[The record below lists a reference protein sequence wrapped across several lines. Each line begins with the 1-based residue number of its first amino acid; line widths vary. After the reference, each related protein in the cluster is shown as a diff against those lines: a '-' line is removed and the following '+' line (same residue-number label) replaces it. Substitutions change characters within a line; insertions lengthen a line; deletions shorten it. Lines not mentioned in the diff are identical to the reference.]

1 LVKHLK
7 KSGTAGI
14 ARTAGLSHYVATIP
28 LNLLQLY
35 FYYLEAKMASNR
47 LNIRGL
53 SDEQLTWLKQEAN
66 KYNVSISAYVLMVLE
81 QHIEQKAKQQAE
93 LILSSPLNE
102 LIEANNRSVQ
112 TQNANTVAI
121 GERLKEMTKNF
132 ISQLNRIEND
142 RH

>member
-1 LVKHLK
+1 
-7 KSGTAGI
+7 
-14 ARTAGLSHYVATIP
+14 
-28 LNLLQLY
+28 
-35 FYYLEAKMASNR
+35 MASNR

-53 SDEQLTWLKQEAN
+53 SDEQLTWLKQAAN

-81 QHIEQKAKQQAE
+81 QHIEQKEKQQAE

-121 GERLKEMTKNF
+121 GEMLKEMTKTF
-132 ISQLNRIEND
+132 SSQLDRIEND